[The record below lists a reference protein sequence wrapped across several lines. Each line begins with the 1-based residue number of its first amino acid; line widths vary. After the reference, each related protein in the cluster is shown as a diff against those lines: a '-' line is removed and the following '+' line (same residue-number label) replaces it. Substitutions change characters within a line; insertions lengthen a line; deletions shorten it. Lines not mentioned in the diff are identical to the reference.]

1 MTINL
6 SPMYGPSPDRSS
18 ELPWEDHHVIA
29 EESANK
35 LGGRIKHCLRSA
47 FDHLRRS
54 WTLHPIDSEMSL
66 FRAITAEEEA
76 ATALMRAMKQR
87 QYPGSEKLNPWEHRH
102 KAAVSPFLDAVGN
115 LLAETGMPPPRL
127 SINRGD
133 RPMLSISLDLGALT
147 GKVTGEFAAVDHP
160 FNYMLRMNHEE
171 KAYMFEAQLQ
181 QLASSR
187 GEASIRQLVQNEANL
202 RNRLLYATDQGIAE
216 VRFNDSVILRKR
228 DRVYRL
234 ALLTIGILQTK
245 QHQLFAVQCLQAYC
259 AVIGQIVQD
268 LIPAKSLS
276 QPQGFYMSVAQ
287 QPDGTYLQT
296 TLYRISA
303 DIKISSRWLDEMR
316 VNIPAQSVEFSQDP

>member
-1 MTINL
+1 MTTDI
-6 SPMYGPSPDRSS
+6 STTYGPSLDRPS
-18 ELPWEDHHVIA
+18 ELPWEDHHGIA

-47 FDHLRRS
+47 FDHLRRA

-76 ATALMRAMKQR
+76 ATALILAMKQR
-87 QYPGSEKLNPWEHRH
+87 RYPGSEKLNPWEHPH

-127 SINRGD
+127 SINRGH

-147 GKVTGEFAAVDHP
+147 GKVAGEFATVDHP

-171 KAYMFEAQLQ
+171 KAYMFDAQLQ

-187 GEASIRQLVQNEANL
+187 GEASIRQLVHNEANL
-202 RNRLLYATDQGIAE
+202 RNRLLYATDQGIPE
-216 VRFNDSVILRKR
+216 VRFNDSVILKKR

-234 ALLTIGILQTK
+234 ALLTIGVLQTK

-268 LIPAKSLS
+268 LIPVKSVS
-276 QPQGFYMSVAQ
+276 QPEGFLMSVIQ

-296 TLYRISA
+296 TSYRMSA
-303 DIKISSRWLDEMR
+303 DIKISGRWLDEMR
-316 VNIPAQSVEFSQDP
+316 VSIPAQPVEFPKDG